1 MLGGTIQPLT
11 WARVLALRVAFALTQ
26 ATAWLGG
33 LQYYRNLFA
42 ALRAHGDGRI
52 EPVLF
57 VGRKY
62 DDDLLRSFGDV
73 ESHRTPLLDRLSPA
87 WTWRGAQRALIRH
100 DGPLERLLHKHGASV
115 LSHANP
121 LGRRASLPA
130 MCWIPDFQHTRLP
143 ELFDADELARRDKTF
158 HTFSELADR
167 VIVSSHD
174 AQNDLRNFDAR
185 GAEKSRV
192 LQFVAQPVPFEN
204 QPPLSDLKSAYGIE
218 APFFHLPNQFW
229 KHKNHR
235 TVIDALR
242 VLKERD
248 QFVRVVATGATE
260 DFRHPGHYEWLLSY
274 AREQGV
280 DDRFISLGAV
290 PFPHVAALMRESIAL
305 VNPSLFEGWSTTVE
319 ESKSSGKRMVLSSI
333 PVHIE
338 QDPPGG
344 VYFPPE
350 DAEALA
356 DALWQVWDR
365 RDAEAD
371 QRLEE
376 QAREAFPG
384 RQEAFARR
392 FEEIAHEAADA
403 YRGRV

>member
-1 MLGGTIQPLT
+1 MP
-11 WARVLALRVAFALTQ
+11 LRVAFALTQ
-26 ATAWLGG
+26 STSWLGG

-42 ALRAHGDGRI
+42 ALRAHGGDRI

-57 VGRKY
+57 VGHKY
-62 DDDLLRSFGDV
+62 DDDLLRSFGPI
-73 ESHRTPLLDRLSPA
+73 ESHRSPLFDRLSPA
-87 WTWRGAQRALIRH
+87 WVARGVQRKLAGR
-100 DGPLERLLHKHGASV
+100 DRPLERLLRKHDAAL

-121 LGRRASLPA
+121 LGRGASLPA

-143 ELFDADELARRDKTF
+143 DLFDADELARRDQTF
-158 HTFSELADR
+158 RTFIEHADR

-174 AQNDLRNFDAR
+174 AQRDLEAFDAR

-204 QPPLSDLKSAYGIE
+204 QPPLSELEAAYGIE

-242 VLKERD
+242 VLKDRGR
-248 QFVRVVATGATE
+248 FVRVIATGATE
-260 DFRHPGHYEWLLSY
+260 DFRHPGHYERLLDQ

-280 DDRFISLGAV
+280 DDRFVSLGAV

-319 ESKSSGKRMVLSSI
+319 EAKSSGKRMLLSSI
-333 PVHIE
+333 PVHQE

-350 DAEALA
+350 DAGALA
-356 DALWQVWDR
+356 DALWQAWDDHDP
-365 RDAEAD
+365 DAD
-371 QRLEE
+371 KRLEDE
-376 QAREAFPG
+376 ARQAFPG
-384 RQEAFARR
+384 RQEAFART
-392 FEEIAHEAADA
+392 FERIAREAVAE
-403 YRGRV
+403 RG